1 MLDEYYELRRWDEFG
16 KLTKEKPEEL
26 GLDELKF

>member
-1 MLDEYYELRRWDEFG
+1 MLSEYYELRGWDEFG
-16 KLTKEKPEEL
+16 KLTKEKPEKP